1 MLLLL
6 LLLLLLECYE
16 LLILLKANWVV
27 SHGKCQH
34 GPLLFKDLLLLL
46 RGQRV
51 EHLLCHL
58 WSLLL
63 ILDLLLLLNH
73 WVALDAIVP

>member
-16 LLILLKANWVV
+16 LLILLKAYRVV